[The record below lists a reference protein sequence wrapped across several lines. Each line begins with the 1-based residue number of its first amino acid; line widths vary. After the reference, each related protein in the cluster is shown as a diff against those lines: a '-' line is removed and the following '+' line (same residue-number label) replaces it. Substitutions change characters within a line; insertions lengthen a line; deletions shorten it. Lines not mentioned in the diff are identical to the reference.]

1 MSDPYTQT
9 PADVRAEINASRASV
24 EAKAHALA
32 SLDAYIA
39 GRIACPECEHEGP
52 HTPVMAFGSWE
63 MDCSE
68 CGHSWEPEGVGLA
81 ARTRDLGVE
90 A

>member
-32 SLDAYIA
+32 TLDAYIA
-39 GRIACPECEHEGP
+39 GRIECPECEHEGP
-52 HTPVMAFGSWE
+52 HTPVMAHGSWE
-63 MDCSE
+63 MDCNE
-68 CGHSWEPEGVGLA
+68 CGHSWEPGDVGLA
-81 ARTRDLGVE
+81 SARHAMGVE